1 MNIQIQVELQQQQ
14 PASAPTTPAR
24 RKRSDTNPL
33 YGKGPTLMEQRDFL
47 LGINRAEYMKK
58 YCK

>member
-1 MNIQIQVELQQQQ
+1 MNTQTQVEQQQQ
-14 PASAPTTPAR
+14 QLTSAPTTSSR

-47 LGINRAEYMKK
+47 LGVNRDEYIKK
-58 YCK
+58 YCR